1 MITRNIYEKKKEKN
15 LLAPKIKEIER
26 NLLELEENLFKSK
39 RCYDYDDTE
48 YKGIK
53 NIKDLF
59 DLAVDEDYYKTIVTN
74 GAFNNS

>member
-1 MITRNIYEKKKEKN
+1 MITRNLYEIKKEKN

-26 NLLELEENLFKSK
+26 NVLELEENLFKSK
-39 RCYDYDDTE
+39 RYYEYDDTE

-59 DLAVDEDYYKTIVTN
+59 DLAVDEDYYKTIITN
-74 GAFNNS
+74 GVFNNS